1 MASAKDI
8 IITAPAPPTPDDTLP
23 EDVPGDVLNAIFR
36 ELRGLM
42 EACGN
47 NKHHKVDVLITA
59 LIDRGINIGPRIIGW
74 TKQLGYDG
82 GHAGI
87 RLSKGIG
94 HRWSRDEDGTY
105 RNLM

>member
-8 IITAPAPPTPDDTLP
+8 IIHVPAPPTPDDTLP
-23 EDVPGDVLNAIFR
+23 DDVPEDVLNAIFR

-42 EACGN
+42 ETCDD

-59 LIDRGINIGPRIIGW
+59 LIDRGINIGPRIIGSV
-74 TKQLGYDG
+74 KRLGFNG
-82 GHAGI
+82 RHAGR
-87 RLSKGIG
+87 RLSEGIG
-94 HRWSRDEDGTY
+94 HRWSRDEDRTY